1 MMVTPIGRIRD
12 ADALPLATEI
22 CPGCGRSDA
31 VGLPIPAAERS
42 MLSDGRVIARPLDKL
57 WCRGCGLIRHRQ
69 PPTPAEISAIYSGA
83 YGLPALTGSGEQFRG
98 RAYASAI
105 LEALGETTNGL
116 RLLDVGCGS
125 GAMLR
130 ALLERDEASSF
141 RLTGIDPALPAA
153 LALVSERLTL
163 KRGFPDSD
171 LAGHDLAGHDLVGL
185 DLVGLGPFD
194 VVISIN
200 TIEHTPDPAKFLSTL
215 ETLMTPGG
223 MAIVIC
229 PTTEFANDELLFFD
243 HFWSISGRAMA
254 GFAASAGLHLIGHAG
269 LASPLA
275 GFQLFRFMRS
285 TSAEAAAGIE
295 NASADAIAYLTAWK
309 ELDASLEQLLLK
321 ADKPAQAF
329 GAGQMAALLRAY
341 APRTFAVL
349 KRFLLDHPE
358 EAWPLGPAI
367 RYDGLRTLDG
377 WITLVAVHP
386 SAQNAVAA
394 RIRGDGGI
402 AVTLPATI
410 QH

>member
-1 MMVTPIGRIRD
+1 MTGTPIGRVWD
-12 ADALPLATEI
+12 ADALPLAAEI
-22 CPGCGRSDA
+22 CPGCGRGDA
-31 VGLPIPAAERS
+31 VGLPIPAERS

-83 YGLPALTGSGEQFRG
+83 YGLPALTGTREQFRG

-105 LEALGETTNGL
+105 LGALGEPRDGL

-130 ALLERDEASSF
+130 ALLEREEASSF

-153 LALVSERLTL
+153 LAQVGEHLTL
-163 KRGFPDSD
+163 KRGFPDRD
-171 LAGHDLAGHDLVGL
+171 LAGH

-200 TIEHTPDPAKFLSTL
+200 TIEHTPDPAKFLATL
-215 ETLMTPGG
+215 ETLMAPGG
-223 MAIVIC
+223 AAIVIC

-243 HFWSISGRAMA
+243 HFWSISGQAMA
-254 GFAASAGLHLIGHAG
+254 GFAASAGLHLIDHAG

-275 GFQLFRFMRS
+275 GFQLFRFARS
-285 TSAEAAAGIE
+285 ASAKAVAGIE
-295 NASADAIAYLTAWK
+295 KASADAIAYLTAWK
-309 ELDASLEQLLLK
+309 ELDASLERQL
-321 ADKPAQAF
+321 AEANKPAQAF

-341 APRTFAVL
+341 APRSFAML

-358 EAWPLGPAI
+358 EAWPLGPAV
-367 RYDGLRTLDG
+367 RYDGFNTLDG

-386 SAQNAVAA
+386 SAQHAVAA